1 MTMMLRPVFRISAA
15 FCELPLCT
23 NAHGRPLKL
32 FDADFSPAKSV
43 QYRTDMFLSDFYHWK
58 DTRSRPQCLLNLQH
72 PAAVNLS
79 GDTRLIQKKAHY
91 DNPNIHFD
99 HKS

>member
-1 MTMMLRPVFRISAA
+1 
-15 FCELPLCT
+15 
-23 NAHGRPLKL
+23 
-32 FDADFSPAKSV
+32 
-43 QYRTDMFLSDFYHWK
+43 MFLSDFYHWK